1 MDERKL
7 KSIPLFASFGKRQLR
22 RIAQVADEIDIPAG
36 KELLHE
42 GNFAYEFM
50 IINEGR
56 AEVIRDGEHVADL
69 GPGDVLGE
77 IAALD
82 RGKRNASVVA
92 HSSMSLIVMTDRELR
107 HLSAE
112 MPELGEALRQT
123 ASERR

>member
-7 KSIPLFASFGKRQLR
+7 KSVPLFASFDKRQLR
-22 RIAQVADEIDIPAG
+22 RVAQVADEIDIPAG

-50 IINEGR
+50 LISAGR
-56 AEVIRDGEHVADL
+56 AEVTRAGEHVAEL
-69 GPGDVLGE
+69 GPGDFLGE

-92 HSSMSLIVMTDRELR
+92 RSSMSVIVMTDRELR

-112 MPELGEALRQT
+112 IPELGQALRQT
-123 ASERR
+123 ATERR